1 MHLGEP
7 AGKKTK
13 QRIQLTLGACALIF
27 VIAFGREILGVL
39 SLFWTLF
46 ATIFLRFPFD
56 GVDPNIIHSFN
67 VIVFNCL
74 FGFGLVFLLW
84 LFLIS
89 AQALLPVSNLLEIY
103 RTMWHFWL
111 YITRR
116 HGQAVHVRDGE
127 ANTTREDEKRR
138 GHGVIVVDFNSAVVL
153 EERDVS
159 PGLTR
164 LFFNSGLR
172 LLHLLNLSDPPVSP
186 RVCGPGIVFTR
197 PGERIRGV
205 VDLRKQF
212 RIQPNVTCYTREG
225 IELYAKVLANFSVG
239 MESESDA
246 LEVTFIG
253 EPRPDNLRVCTF
265 SNVQGR
271 GGKFKRLNSLKAD
284 ELDEADVKEICD
296 VAKSINLN
304 GPLYAYGPLPK
315 PNNIPTFNEER
326 VFSAVFAQARDS
338 EQEIIP
344 WTDLPTRVAAGFYRD
359 LLPTINYNDL
369 YDASGT
375 GDFPLPGYKAKLR
388 RAMRNNGVLSYRL
401 IYHTS
406 RAPLVEGNVYHENA
420 LIVSN
425 IYPLKNSKLLRDRGI
440 KIIFSSFGD
449 LIPVSPLI
457 YKQRLDS
464 WRAKWEKELDITT
477 AGRELQAMRV
487 RSRALADAQHD
498 LWYQLSQIFSV
509 QEHSEE
515 ALALRVMQA
524 LETAA
529 ADPKTRELLPATT
542 MDMLRHVNSIFTSH
556 YLPTSDN
563 VLELRGGSD

>member
-1 MHLGEP
+1 
-7 AGKKTK
+7 
-13 QRIQLTLGACALIF
+13 

-212 RIQPNVTCYTREG
+212 RIQPNVTCYT
-225 IELYAKVLANFSVG
+225 AKGSNC
-239 MESESDA
+239 
-246 LEVTFIG
+246 T
-253 EPRPDNLRVCTF
+253 PRCWRISQSAWN
-265 SNVQGR
+265 
-271 GGKFKRLNSLKAD
+271 
-284 ELDEADVKEICD
+284 
-296 VAKSINLN
+296 
-304 GPLYAYGPLPK
+304 
-315 PNNIPTFNEER
+315 PNR
-326 VFSAVFAQARDS
+326 MH
-338 EQEIIP
+338 
-344 WTDLPTRVAAGFYRD
+344 W
-359 LLPTINYNDL
+359 
-369 YDASGT
+369 
-375 GDFPLPGYKAKLR
+375 K
-388 RAMRNNGVLSYRL
+388 
-401 IYHTS
+401 
-406 RAPLVEGNVYHENA
+406 
-420 LIVSN
+420 
-425 IYPLKNSKLLRDRGI
+425 
-440 KIIFSSFGD
+440 
-449 LIPVSPLI
+449 SPL
-457 YKQRLDS
+457 
-464 WRAKWEKELDITT
+464 
-477 AGRELQAMRV
+477 
-487 RSRALADAQHD
+487 
-498 LWYQLSQIFSV
+498 
-509 QEHSEE
+509 
-515 ALALRVMQA
+515 
-524 LETAA
+524 
-529 ADPKTRELLPATT
+529 
-542 MDMLRHVNSIFTSH
+542 
-556 YLPTSDN
+556 
-563 VLELRGGSD
+563 